1 VAQPPAF
8 PWDDAI
14 AAGLGTLRLP
24 PRDFWQ
30 MTPRELALALRGA
43 AGFSGAAPRFSR
55 NDLGELMRQFPD
67 KRDFC

>member
-24 PRDFWQ
+24 SRDFWQ

-43 AGFSGAAPRFSR
+43 AGFGGSSGRPSR
-55 NDLGELMRQFPD
+55 TELISLMREFPD
-67 KRDFC
+67 SSD